1 MASVRQAGERFNP
14 ISCLIGLA
22 GSPTHKEIVWSFGRR
37 SQLTDAADPDRSPEV
52 GHQCLQIQSTWTKN
66 RLSGKVIV
74 T

>member
-52 GHQCLQIQSTWTKN
+52 GPSMFTNPVHLDEKPA
-66 RLSGKVIV
+66 SGKVIV